1 MNDFA
6 SRIADLSPEKQELLL
21 RRMKEQPQR
30 EAPAASVWPQIEPDL
45 EHRHEPFPLTDVQQT
60 YWIGR
65 SGMYDLST
73 VGANVYMEFEF
84 ADPGGLVLER
94 FALAL
99 ERLIERHDILRVI
112 VLPDGRGQILN
123 QVPQYRIKVVDL
135 CGLDQELV
143 EAELQKVQERMR
155 MSKAAIDRW
164 PLFEFLAHR
173 LENERI
179 RLHARLDAML
189 IDGASRVALLKEL
202 DLLMLDPETPHPP
215 LEFSY
220 RDYALAWSGIE
231 DTAIYQRSRDYW
243 MARLESLPPAPD
255 LALARDINPVT
266 PSLFR
271 NRSLTLLGPRAWAQ
285 VKNRAARSALTPSG
299 LVVAAF
305 AEVLAYWSKAP
316 QFTIGLVSAL
326 RPPIHPQIHEIIGN
340 FNTIYLLAVDT
351 SLPTFEG
358 RAKRLQRQIL
368 SDLQH
373 RYFSGL
379 RVLRELNRRQGG
391 SPRAAMPVL
400 FNSVIEYNHPSYKR
414 RSAEDL
420 NAEAEADDPYG
431 LEVVDGSVYL
441 PQVLLIPTVSEEKD
455 GSLLCKWQSAEDVFQ
470 LGLMQD
476 MLNAYAGLLDRLSEG
491 QESWREPLIRV
502 ATSAPESSKSM
513 REAAT
518 AEVIPPKEEKAFVR
532 PRDALEFQLAKIWE
546 DLLNVRP
553 ISIADDFFALG
564 GDSLLVARLM
574 AEIRQSS
581 GQDFKLFTFFQESTI
596 EHLASSLRQQAS
608 HLILNE
614 PTGER

>member
-30 EAPAASVWPQIEPDL
+30 EARAASVWPQIEPDL
-45 EHRHEPFPLTDVQQT
+45 AHRHEPFPLTDVQQT

-112 VLPDGRGQILN
+112 VLPDGRGEILN
-123 QVPQYRIKVVDL
+123 QVPQYRITVVDL

-164 PLFEFLAHR
+164 PLFEFMAHR

-400 FNSVIEYNHPSYKR
+400 FNSVIEYSHPSYKR
-414 RSAEDL
+414 RNAEDL

-431 LEVVDGSVYL
+431 LKVVDGSVYL

-476 MLNAYAGLLDRLSEG
+476 MLNAYARLLERLSEG

-502 ATSAPESSKSM
+502 ATSAQESSKSM

-518 AEVIPPKEEKAFVR
+518 AEVAPPKEEKAFVR
-532 PRDALEFQLAKIWE
+532 PRDALESQLAKIWE

-581 GQDFKLFTFFQESTI
+581 GQDLKLFTFFQESTI
-596 EHLASSLRQQAS
+596 EHLASSLRQQSS